1 MCASRH
7 AGGSKKRETAKRNP
21 KPRPTS
27 SRFAKFFFFALPYFS
42 VCKFFLS
49 PSLPPDPSLDP
60 HPLHTP
66 PGMANI
72 ADVSSVAFRWLLSH
86 VTNLQREKEKEKCF
100 NVMQWSNDFQKVMY
114 QHSYKQEFALYVNL
128 QVNVTLHIFFFFVV
142 LFTLSY
148 MINMMLV

>member
-7 AGGSKKRETAKRNP
+7 AGGSKKCETAKRNP

-49 PSLPPDPSLDP
+49 PSLPPHPLLRP
-60 HPLHTP
+60 HPP
-66 PGMANI
+66 PHPTRNGKHASI
-72 ADVSSVAFRWLLSH
+72 FADVSSVAFRWLLSH

-114 QHSYKQEFALYVNL
+114 QHSYKHEFVLYVNL
-128 QVNVTLHIFFFFVV
+128 QVNVTPHTFFFF
-142 LFTLSY
+142 L
-148 MINMMLV
+148 